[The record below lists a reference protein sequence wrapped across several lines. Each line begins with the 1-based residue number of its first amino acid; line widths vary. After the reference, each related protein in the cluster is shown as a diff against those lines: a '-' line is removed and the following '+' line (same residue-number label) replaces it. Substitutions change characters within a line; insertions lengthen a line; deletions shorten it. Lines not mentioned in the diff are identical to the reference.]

1 MVRKRRHVLYKSI
14 NALYKRRFKWSQL
27 RKVEKQKIRNM
38 KGFIVEAR
46 AINII
51 VLSSILNNWLK
62 LLIPL

>member
-1 MVRKRRHVLYKSI
+1 MVSI
-14 NALYKRRFKWSQL
+14 AKGG
-27 RKVEKQKIRNM
+27 ETKIRNM

-46 AINII
+46 AIKII